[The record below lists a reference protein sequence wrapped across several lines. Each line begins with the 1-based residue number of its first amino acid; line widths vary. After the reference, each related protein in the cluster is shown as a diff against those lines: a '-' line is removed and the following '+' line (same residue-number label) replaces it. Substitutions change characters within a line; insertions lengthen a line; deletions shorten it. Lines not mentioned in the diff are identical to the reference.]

1 MNRPQLILTSLIL
14 NWTTSI
20 TERLNIATLLC
31 MMDILVQCAVVQEL
45 ILDPSDPEADD
56 QKSAVNIC
64 SLVFNAHSQSH
75 LTLYSNVRQ
84 PLSLAWINSASSVVH
99 LLRCLLE
106 RELWLEQIVSMTQT
120 VNLLITIETK
130 LRVRVRLRLVQTYLT
145 TDKRY
150 SICV

>member
-1 MNRPQLILTSLIL
+1 MSKNSLLMNRPQLILTSQLIL

-84 PLSLAWINSASSVVH
+84 PLSLAWINSASSPII
-99 LLRCLLE
+99 RCLLE
-106 RELWLEQIVSMTQT
+106 RAL
-120 VNLLITIETK
+120 
-130 LRVRVRLRLVQTYLT
+130 VRANSEHDPDCQLVDHYK
-145 TDKRY
+145 D
-150 SICV
+150 